1 MEEED
6 ITVGLKVVTFG
17 GGNGHKQNLL
27 ALKMMKMVEEIT
39 AGCPGTDNGKSTGE
53 LCDFYGLHTSLGD
66 TNRCYAALT
75 PYPYVAQG
83 LLNRPATG
91 PFKGHPGGNALL
103 TYLLTAGGTL
113 EQSLEAMRQ
122 MCGLGKH
129 RVFPV
134 TGERTTLVATLPNGK
149 KIKGE
154 SAIDKLA
161 DNELWDA
168 SLHGIVNIEL
178 EPEVPALPAFIRA
191 IEEADWIIICPGDF
205 YTSIISTLLPLGIR
219 EALAR
224 ARARIIYIMPLM
236 TKRGETDGYT
246 FETFRD
252 KIQPYLGD
260 RAADFIIVNSAP
272 ISKKALKAYENEHKR
287 PPVLVTT
294 DQDFTIQ
301 SRVMMET
308 PEGHLCHDPDL
319 LASELE
325 MIFKKNSPVLVS

>member
-1 MEEED
+1 M
-6 ITVGLKVVTFG
+6 GLKVVTFG
-17 GGNGHKQNLL
+17 GGTGHKQVLL
-27 ALKMMKMVEEIT
+27 SLKMVRLIDKIT
-39 AGCPGTDNGKSTGE
+39 AGCPGTDNGGSTE
-53 LCDFYGLHTSLGD
+53 KLCDLYNLHTSLGD
-66 TNRCYAALT
+66 MSRCYAALT
-75 PYPYVAQG
+75 PYPYVSQI
-83 LLNRPATG
+83 LLNRPDHG
-91 PFKGHPGGNALL
+91 PFEGHPGGNVLQ
-103 TYLLTAGGTL
+103 TYSLTAGGTL
-113 EQSLEAMRQ
+113 EQSLEAMNQ
-122 MCGLGKH
+122 MCGLGQH

-154 SAIDKLA
+154 KAIDKLA
-161 DNELWDA
+161 DNDLWEA
-168 SLHGIVNIEL
+168 HLHGIENIEL
-178 EPEVPALPAFIRA
+178 EPEVPALPAFIKA

-205 YTSIISTLLPLGIR
+205 YTSIISTLLPFGIR

-246 FETFRD
+246 FDDFRD

-260 RAADFIIVNSAP
+260 RAADFIIVNSTP
-272 ISKKALKAYENEHKR
+272 ISKRALKAYEKEHKK
-287 PPVLVTT
+287 PPTLVTT
-294 DQDFTIQ
+294 DQDFTIR

-308 PEGHLCHDPDL
+308 PEGQLCHDPDL